1 MWGSEWSKPDIAY
14 EFSSGYT
21 KDDTTLQGGSIYR
34 RGGPISALH
43 YP

>member
-21 KDDTTLQGGSIYR
+21 KDDTTLQGGAWYR
-34 RGGPISALH
+34 RGGPISQI
-43 YP
+43 